1 MQDPRR
7 WCAAAWR
14 AGGALAG
21 LARWTLAAVLIGLLC
36 GAVGS
41 AFHLAVDTVTEWR
54 AAYPQLIAALPVMG
68 LAIVALYKATGTEG
82 LGTNDV
88 LDAVQDGKPVKPL
101 LLPAIFLGT
110 VLTHLAGGRARPG
123 GAARPIGGAQGG
135 AGAGGFWRAHPL
147 GGGGGPA
154 PPPPP
159 PPFFALV
166 FGGLLRV

>member
-7 WCAAAWR
+7 WRAAAWR

-68 LAIVALYKATGTEG
+68 LAIVG
-82 LGTNDV
+82 
-88 LDAVQDGKPVKPL
+88 AVQG
-101 LLPAIFLGT
+101 
-110 VLTHLAGGRARPG
+110 HRNRRP
-123 GAARPIGGAQGG
+123 RHQ
-135 AGAGGFWRAHPL
+135 
-147 GGGGGPA
+147 
-154 PPPPP
+154 
-159 PPFFALV
+159 
-166 FGGLLRV
+166 

>member
-7 WCAAAWR
+7 WRAAAWR

-68 LAIVALYKATGTEG
+68 LAIVALYKAWRAGM
-82 LGTNDV
+82 
-88 LDAVQDGKPVKPL
+88 
-101 LLPAIFLGT
+101 FLGRI
-110 VLTHLAGGRARPG
+110 L
-123 GAARPIGGAQGG
+123 PIMKFRERNRQREG
-135 AGAGGFWRAHPL
+135 
-147 GGGGGPA
+147 
-154 PPPPP
+154 
-159 PPFFALV
+159 
-166 FGGLLRV
+166 